1 MAMIEENTM
10 APDFSA
16 TDAEGKEIH
25 LADYQGKN
33 TVYLIL
39 NRGFQ

>member
-1 MAMIEENTM
+1 MIEENTI
-10 APDFSA
+10 APDFTA
-16 TDAEGKEIH
+16 KDADGKEIR
-25 LADYQGKN
+25 LADYLGKN